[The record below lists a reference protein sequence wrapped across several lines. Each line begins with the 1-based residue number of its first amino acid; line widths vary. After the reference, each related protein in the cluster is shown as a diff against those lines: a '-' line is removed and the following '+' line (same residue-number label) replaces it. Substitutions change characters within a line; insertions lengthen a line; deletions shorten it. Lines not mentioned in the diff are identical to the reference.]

1 PSAWARFLIFDIAR
15 LRFRNMERLMSD
27 GHRREIAAT
36 PIAFPPDPWAVKI
49 PSYQRMVY
57 LQSLYDVSLSFE
69 HSPLIG
75 CTSFGLTG
83 EDAEAGHTLLARNF
97 DFEAGSIFDEHKA
110 VFLVRE
116 TGRIPYASVAWPGL
130 VGAVTGMNDAG

>member
-57 LQSLYDVSLSFE
+57 LHSLYDVSLSFE

-75 CTSFGLTG
+75 CTSFALTG
-83 EDAEAGHTLLARNF
+83 PAAASGHTLLARTL
-97 DFEAGSIFDEHKA
+97 DLEARRLFH
-110 VFLVRE
+110 
-116 TGRIPYASVAWPGL
+116 
-130 VGAVTGMNDAG
+130 